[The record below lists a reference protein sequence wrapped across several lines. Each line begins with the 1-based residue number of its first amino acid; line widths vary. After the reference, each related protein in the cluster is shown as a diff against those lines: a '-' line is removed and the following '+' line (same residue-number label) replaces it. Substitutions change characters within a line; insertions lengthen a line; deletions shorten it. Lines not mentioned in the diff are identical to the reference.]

1 MKLLEILNAMVMIGL
16 ASMMYNVFDKK
27 TGAGATR
34 RSNLNEKLAQEL
46 CKTVIEKF
54 KIRKV
59 MSGLN
64 IIFGQQI

>member
-1 MKLLEILNAMVMIGL
+1 MVMIGL

-27 TGAGATR
+27 TGTGATR
-34 RSNLNEKLAQEL
+34 RSNLNENLAQEL
-46 CKTVIEKF
+46 RKTVIEKF